1 MSLGESF
8 LGEAIVMRV
17 MKSIV
22 LGIVA
27 TFILGSGLISAVA
40 APPAGTHGAAVTA
53 VSKGHGLAVRAVAGA
68 GGATV
73 RLTAKGHGALVSAT
87 ASKKK

>member
-17 MKSIV
+17 TKSIV

-53 VSKGHGLAVRAVAGA
+53 VSKGHGVAVRAVAGQGGLAVRAVA
-68 GGATV
+68 
-73 RLTAKGHGALVSAT
+73 KGHGAAVRLVAR
-87 ASKKK
+87 KP